1 MITKEMYQFLKQL
14 PRWPENKSFDEIVT
28 IRKKDKI
35 AQLGMMME
43 ARKRGLI
50 GCNGKEEDNTAG
62 YYLDEC
68 GQEAIDE
75 YKRQLGADRKAT
87 WAIIISGLS
96 LVVAIVAIVVS
107 CVVQ

>member
-50 GCNGKEEDNTAG
+50 GCNGKEEDNTEG

-75 YKRQLGADRKAT
+75 YKRQIGSDRKAT
-87 WAIIISGLS
+87 LALIISMLS
-96 LVVAIVAIVVS
+96 FLASVAAVVVA
-107 CVVQ
+107 CFVQ